1 MFLTGHR
8 HRSHEVSKLMWEYG
22 RRDGIVHRGPNAG
35 INFFF
40 IFATYS
46 LQIQA
51 GTSAGEEIS

>member
-1 MFLTGHR
+1 
-8 HRSHEVSKLMWEYG
+8 MWEYG

-35 INFFF
+35 TNFFF

-51 GTSAGEEIS
+51 GTSAGEEISWFYQEISG